1 MLDDRR
7 LRPVLESVSLTS
19 RQGPFHRYILHRYV
33 ALALEGRTP
42 LHILTG
48 EWSRR
53 TGGRFNYPGLFRTA
67 YVAADAKTAQAEA
80 ERIPAPYVHV
90 PVRGALQNILDVTRT
105 DVLERLGTS
114 ENELGGDWRLLNAR
128 GGEAASQ
135 RLGHAA
141 YRAQRIEAIA
151 YRSAVWSGG
160 VCFAVFPERLVSG
173 SWLEVEDPDGFLRE
187 RIP

>member
-7 LRPVLESVSLTS
+7 LRPVLESVPLTS
-19 RQGPFHRYILHRYV
+19 REGPFHRYVLHRYV
-33 ALALEGRTP
+33 ALAAERRTP

-67 YVAADAKTAQAEA
+67 YVAGDERTAQAEA
-80 ERIPAPYVHV
+80 ERIIAPYVHV
-90 PVRGALQNILDVTRT
+90 PIRGALQKVLDLTRT

-114 ENELGGDWRLLNAR
+114 EDQLGGAWRILNAK
-128 GGEAASQ
+128 GGEAPSQ

-141 YRAQRIEAIA
+141 YRSERIEAIA
-151 YRSAVWSGG
+151 YRSTMWAGG
-160 VCFAVFPERLVSG
+160 LCLAVFPERLVSG
-173 SWLEVEDPDGFLRE
+173 SWLEVEDPDGILRE
-187 RIP
+187 RVP